1 MKELDD
7 IKRLLSRWYEGETT
21 DAEEQLLYDFF
32 ASSDVPSEMEIEK
45 ELFLRLK
52 ELGESAELPAG
63 FDEKLSAE
71 IDKWTEVKQQASLRP
86 RRFTVKRWGWI
97 SGIAASL
104 LLCIWLGMR
113 WEEQKRETA
122 VIARVVSSL
131 TGIDAK
137 VKDALADLNAY
148 SEETYI
154 SEALNTV
161 SMNLNEALE
170 PLVKVDSLMK
180 ETYAEIN
187 NSLTIK

>member
-1 MKELDD
+1 MGRSKAT
-7 IKRLLSRWYEGETT
+7 G
-21 DAEEQLLYDFF
+21 FF
-32 ASSDVPSEMEIEK
+32 APPSVYSI
-45 ELFLRLK
+45 
-52 ELGESAELPAG
+52 
-63 FDEKLSAE
+63 
-71 IDKWTEVKQQASLRP
+71 
-86 RRFTVKRWGWI
+86 KRWGWI

-131 TGIDAK
+131 TEIDAK
-137 VKDALADLNAY
+137 AKDALADLNAY